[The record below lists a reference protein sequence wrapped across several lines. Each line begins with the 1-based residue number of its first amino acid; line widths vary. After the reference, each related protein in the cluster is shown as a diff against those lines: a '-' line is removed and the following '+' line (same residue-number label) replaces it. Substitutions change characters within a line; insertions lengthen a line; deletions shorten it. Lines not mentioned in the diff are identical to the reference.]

1 MVCVERKGCHMQKKF
16 VLVILT
22 LLIVLFSFAARAA
35 EEHLLPLQGT
45 ARINGGLLPVGNLDI
60 FIYDAASGGNLV
72 YNSSTDFHG
81 IIRNGR
87 YDILIGNGS
96 QPLSL
101 RFGTKY
107 YMDITMNSTDLD
119 FNGSERQVF
128 MSTVG
133 NISLTTPLST
143 SSNDTDDALNIS
155 NGGSFFGGNISVNGT
170 VNITAATGDIR
181 TAGRI
186 TSLNTDTD
194 DAVNVSGGA
203 AFRGTVSIV
212 NITNTPAFSVNKGFN
227 ITGDGNG
234 LSTNST
240 ILSRGYTGTDPA
252 FSIND
257 GFNISGAN
265 QALSTNGS
273 VTIDTPS
280 GTPLSVNKA
289 FNITNA
295 GAILSNGS
303 LTIDTPLG
311 FPVSVNKGFNITN
324 AANVIMN
331 GTLRVRNSDTDDAV
345 NLTDGGL
352 VAKGQ
357 ISIQNYTAGLA
368 FTVNSGFNITG

>member
-1 MVCVERKGCHMQKKF
+1 MSCIERKGCHMQKRF

-45 ARINGGLLPVGNLDI
+45 ARINGGLLSVGNLDI

-128 MSTVG
+128 MSTIG

-194 DAVNVSGGA
+194 DAVN
-203 AFRGTVSIV
+203 
-212 NITNTPAFSVNKGFN
+212 
-227 ITGDGNG
+227 
-234 LSTNST
+234 
-240 ILSRGYTGTDPA
+240 
-252 FSIND
+252 
-257 GFNISGAN
+257 
-265 QALSTNGS
+265 
-273 VTIDTPS
+273 
-280 GTPLSVNKA
+280 
-289 FNITNA
+289 
-295 GAILSNGS
+295 
-303 LTIDTPLG
+303 LT
-311 FPVSVNKGFNITN
+311 
-324 AANVIMN
+324 A
-331 GTLRVRNSDTDDAV
+331 
-345 NLTDGGL
+345 GGL
-352 VAKGQ
+352 VAKGE
-357 ISIQNYTAGLA
+357 ISVQNFTGATPA
-368 FTVNSGFNITG
+368 FTVNYGFNISGTNQ

>member
-1 MVCVERKGCHMQKKF
+1 MSCIERKGCHMQKKF

-45 ARINGGLLPVGNLDI
+45 ARINGGLLSVGNLDI

-107 YMDITMNSTDLD
+107 YLDIIMNSTDLD
-119 FNGSERQVF
+119 FNRSERQVF

-170 VNITAATGDIR
+170 VNITAAKGDIR

-194 DAVNVSGGA
+194 DAVN
-203 AFRGTVSIV
+203 
-212 NITNTPAFSVNKGFN
+212 
-227 ITGDGNG
+227 
-234 LSTNST
+234 
-240 ILSRGYTGTDPA
+240 
-252 FSIND
+252 
-257 GFNISGAN
+257 
-265 QALSTNGS
+265 
-273 VTIDTPS
+273 
-280 GTPLSVNKA
+280 
-289 FNITNA
+289 
-295 GAILSNGS
+295 
-303 LTIDTPLG
+303 LT
-311 FPVSVNKGFNITN
+311 
-324 AANVIMN
+324 A
-331 GTLRVRNSDTDDAV
+331 
-345 NLTDGGL
+345 GGL
-352 VAKGQ
+352 VAKGL
-357 ISIQNYTAGLA
+357 ISVQNYTGATPA
-368 FTVNSGFNITG
+368 FTVNYGFNISGTNQ